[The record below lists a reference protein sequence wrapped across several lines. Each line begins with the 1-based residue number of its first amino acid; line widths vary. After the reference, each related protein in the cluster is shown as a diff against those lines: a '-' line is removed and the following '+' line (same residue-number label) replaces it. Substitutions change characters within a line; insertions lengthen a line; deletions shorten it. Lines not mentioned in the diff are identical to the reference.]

1 MLYSIIQFIVDK
13 IPECVADTFGRLY
26 EEFMPKV
33 FRYVNYRVVNS
44 DTAQDIT
51 ENIFEKA
58 LVNFTSYS
66 SDRARF
72 STWIFSI
79 AKNTLIDH
87 YRTSARKYNKQKEAN
102 QQIENHHNGPN
113 IDYQIEAEDLNTLQ
127 CCITRLS
134 AQEKEII
141 SLKFGA
147 EMTNR
152 QIAKMLGMSESN
164 IGTILY
170 RTIRKLRDK
179 LQEENR

>member
-1 MLYSIIQFIVDK
+1 LLYSIIQFIVDK
-13 IPECVADTFGRLY
+13 IPESIADTFARLY

-33 FRYVNYRVVNS
+33 FRYINYRIVDS
-44 DTAQDIT
+44 DIAQDIT

-58 LVNFTSYS
+58 LLNFKSYS

-79 AKNTLIDH
+79 AKNTLIDY
-87 YRTSARKYNKQKEAN
+87 YRTSARENSKQREAN
-102 QQIENHHNGPN
+102 KKIGN
-113 IDYQIEAEDLNTLQ
+113 LNDGQHFDHQATVEELSTLQ
-127 CCITRLS
+127 SCITQLS

-147 EMTNR
+147 EMKNR
-152 QIAKMLGMSESN
+152 QIAKMLGISESN
-164 IGTILY
+164 VGTIVY

-179 LQEENR
+179 FQE